1 MSGGTRWVKRE
12 TGEEEREGSM
22 RGMYGA
28 GMDCRV
34 VPQEVDRL
42 YDWCVRVG
50 GCGVKVWRR
59 SGSCERWVECG
70 EELFCCVV

>member
-1 MSGGTRWVKRE
+1 
-12 TGEEEREGSM
+12 M

-34 VPQEVDRL
+34 VPQEVDQL

-50 GCGVKVWRR
+50 GCGVGLVHAND
-59 SGSCERWVECG
+59 GVECG

>member
-1 MSGGTRWVKRE
+1 MGQEGDGGR
-12 TGEEEREGSM
+12 REGSM

-28 GMDCRV
+28 GMDCRE

-50 GCGVKVWRR
+50 GCGVGLVHAND
-59 SGSCERWVECG
+59 GVECG